1 MSEKD
6 RPLSEL
12 SEEEYQETLR
22 EISERLGLKILPED
36 HPIYQEPPTI
46 ILNPFPKNDPKE
58 EEDDEQNSES
68 PFSPMVKFL
77 PVTDWEVLNINAILG
92 LRILG

>member
-1 MSEKD
+1 MNEKD

-22 EISERLGLKILPED
+22 EISERLGLKMLPED

-46 ILNPFPKNDPKE
+46 ILNPFPKNDSEEKE
-58 EEDDEQNSES
+58 DVEQNS
-68 PFSPMVKFL
+68 K
-77 PVTDWEVLNINAILG
+77 
-92 LRILG
+92 

>member
-1 MSEKD
+1 MTKNELMNKKD

-22 EISERLGLKILPED
+22 EISERLGLKMLPED

-46 ILNPFPKNDPKE
+46 ILNPFPKNNSKKKE
-58 EEDDEQNSES
+58 DEEQNSE
-68 PFSPMVKFL
+68 
-77 PVTDWEVLNINAILG
+77 
-92 LRILG
+92 

>member
-22 EISERLGLKILPED
+22 EISERLGLKMLPED

-46 ILNPFPKNDPKE
+46 ILNPFPKNGSEEKE
-58 EEDDEQNSES
+58 DVEQNS
-68 PFSPMVKFL
+68 K
-77 PVTDWEVLNINAILG
+77 
-92 LRILG
+92 

>member
-22 EISERLGLKILPED
+22 EISERLGLKMLPED
-36 HPIYQEPPTI
+36 HPIYKETPTV
-46 ILNPFPKNDPKE
+46 ILNPFTKKI
-58 EEDDEQNSES
+58 QR
-68 PFSPMVKFL
+68 K
-77 PVTDWEVLNINAILG
+77 
-92 LRILG
+92 R

>member
-1 MSEKD
+1 MSEKG

-22 EISERLGLKILPED
+22 EISERLGLKMLPED

-46 ILNPFPKNDPKE
+46 ILNPFPKNDSEEKE
-58 EEDDEQNSES
+58 DVEQNS
-68 PFSPMVKFL
+68 K
-77 PVTDWEVLNINAILG
+77 
-92 LRILG
+92 

>member
-1 MSEKD
+1 MNEKD

-22 EISERLGLKILPED
+22 EISERLGLKMLPED

-46 ILNPFPKNDPKE
+46 ILNPFTKKNSKE
-58 EEDDEQNSES
+58 EVDEKQNSE
-68 PFSPMVKFL
+68 
-77 PVTDWEVLNINAILG
+77 
-92 LRILG
+92 

>member
-12 SEEEYQETLR
+12 SEEECQATLR

-58 EEDDEQNSES
+58 EEDDEQNSE
-68 PFSPMVKFL
+68 
-77 PVTDWEVLNINAILG
+77 
-92 LRILG
+92 

>member
-12 SEEEYQETLR
+12 SEEECQETLR
-22 EISERLGLKILPED
+22 EISERLGVKILPED

-46 ILNPFPKNDPKE
+46 ILNPFPKSDSKE
-58 EEDDEQNSES
+58 EEDDEQKSE
-68 PFSPMVKFL
+68 
-77 PVTDWEVLNINAILG
+77 
-92 LRILG
+92 